1 MGAILAFVVLYN
13 SSILNFSERVRDLTT
28 LKVLG
33 FYQHEIRALVL
44 TENILSVVFGSIF
57 GVPLGKFIADVAA
70 SGMNDQ
76 LDLLSH
82 IPFTTVVISGAITL
96 LFALIN
102 NSVVAQKMRSLDMLE
117 ALKSVE

>member
-1 MGAILAFVVLYN
+1 
-13 SSILNFSERVRDLTT
+13 
-28 LKVLG
+28 VLG